1 MSQHAE
7 FRTKS
12 DIESDIHKA
21 RNRLDNT
28 LTALQSKLSPQQLV
42 NETFD
47 YIRHGG
53 PGEFTEN
60 LGDSVKNNPVP
71 FLVTTIG
78 LSWLILAH
86 RYGSANSNHVGAATG
101 DNTSSTSGFSEA
113 KDKVKNTVQHARD
126 GVHGMKTQVRNRSAQ
141 VRDKSQAAFH
151 NASDGARNAG
161 VQVKHFV
168 EENPF
173 AAAAIGIGIGAL
185 LGGMFPASRAE
196 NERMGEMRDRL
207 VNTASEAG
215 VKQAEKLSAKA
226 REKAEETETDNNE
239 SPAPTLHTD
248 EASKTSPTGGI
259 G

>member
-1 MSQHAE
+1 
-7 FRTKS
+7 
-12 DIESDIHKA
+12 
-21 RNRLDNT
+21 
-28 LTALQSKLSPQQLV
+28 LSPQQLV

-86 RYGSANSNHVGAATG
+86 RYGSANSNHVGTATG
-101 DNTSSTSGFSEA
+101 DNTSSTSGFSET
-113 KDKVKNTVQHARD
+113 KDKVKNTAQHALD
-126 GVHGMKTQVRNRSAQ
+126 GVHDMKTQVRNRSAQ

-185 LGGMFPASRAE
+185 LGGMFPASRVE
-196 NERMGEMRDRL
+196 NEKLGEMRDRL
-207 VNTASEAG
+207 VDKASEAG
-215 VKQAEKLSAKA
+215 VEQAEKLSAKA
-226 REKAEETETDNNE
+226 REKASEAGTDNNE
-239 SPAPTLHTD
+239 ST
-248 EASKTSPTGGI
+248 ASPPHSDATNKISPNENLG
-259 G
+259 